1 MNAKIVGAD
10 AELSSDQVPCTGYE
24 VRMNVPVC
32 NERKLIFLS
41 HGNPEDNVF
50 TLWLGARLG
59 SAGYEVWSDVTKLIG
74 GEVFWDNIET
84 AIRRHSAKFVSVI
97 SRTSV
102 NKQGF
107 KDELALAK
115 QVERS
120 QGLNDFVIPV
130 RLGDIPYNDFPVEI
144 IRRNAID
151 FSEGW
156 HIGLAKLLRK
166 LDGDHVLRRDEA
178 PAEALSQW
186 SKSLLQ
192 IDAALVSRE
201 EMLVSNWLPITGLPL
216 SIRVSNWRGD
226 SCAYRSGGGR
236 WPSDVRNEQV
246 FSFAAARDLDEA
258 SQSGSLT
265 FDCEVS
271 LDSFL
276 RGESSRLSNINRQE
290 ARNIVSS
297 LLRQAWE
304 SFAVSKGLVGFPFA
318 TGRLGF
324 YMPLPDSGIQRI
336 KFTRPLGKSSSR
348 AILGHSEKR
357 KVYWH
362 YAPELIPVLGKD
374 PRFTLVPHVVFTKDG
389 FDLVGDPA
397 RMHRLRRSFC
407 RNWWQDRWRDLSLSY
422 LALLGGNATSVS
434 LPVSPDR
441 AVIISPSPKTFVS
454 PVSVQDDGEKLQVD
468 MDLAD
473 DGISVEEE
481 SEVTDDLDIDE
492 EWTEPDSEDQEGATE

>member
-336 KFTRPLGKSSSR
+336 KFTRPLGNPAAGPSLVIARSGRSIGTMRQSS
-348 AILGHSEKR
+348 
-357 KVYWH
+357 
-362 YAPELIPVLGKD
+362 
-374 PRFTLVPHVVFTKDG
+374 F
-389 FDLVGDPA
+389 
-397 RMHRLRRSFC
+397 RS
-407 RNWWQDRWRDLSLSY
+407 
-422 LALLGGNATSVS
+422 
-434 LPVSPDR
+434 
-441 AVIISPSPKTFVS
+441 
-454 PVSVQDDGEKLQVD
+454 
-468 MDLAD
+468 
-473 DGISVEEE
+473 
-481 SEVTDDLDIDE
+481 
-492 EWTEPDSEDQEGATE
+492 